1 MVTDQLVVP
10 DTVCDVPSIVT
21 ETLAT
26 ASSGSDAVPDMVG
39 DAVLTNPPLAGDVI
53 DTVGAVVSTVK
64 VLVAVLVLP
73 ALLIAVA
80 TTV

>member
-39 DAVLTNPPLAGDVI
+39 DAVLTNHPLAGDVI
-53 DTVGAVVSTVK
+53 DTVGAVVSTG
-64 VLVAVLVLP
+64 AVLKDCIALYASILP
-73 ALLIAVA
+73 QPK
-80 TTV
+80 